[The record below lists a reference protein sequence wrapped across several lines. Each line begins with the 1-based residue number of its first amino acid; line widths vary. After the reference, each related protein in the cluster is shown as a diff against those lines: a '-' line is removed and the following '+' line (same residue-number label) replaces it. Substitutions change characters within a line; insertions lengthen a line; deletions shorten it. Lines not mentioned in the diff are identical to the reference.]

1 MYRTIR
7 TAAVVLAA
15 TASFGGAAQAIAP
28 ADALA
33 KPNSHAYQR
42 SSEARKQ
49 QQDTCNRYKDN
60 YDWGVQK
67 AVEWSNASD
76 PAVADEMVDFFAKYA
91 NENKDNAKAIGCA
104 WAS

>member
-7 TAAVVLAA
+7 TAAVILAA
-15 TASFGGAAQAIAP
+15 TASLGGAAQALAP
-28 ADALA
+28 ANALA
-33 KPNSHAYQR
+33 KPNNHAYQR

-60 YDWGVQK
+60 YDWGFQK
-67 AVEWSNASD
+67 AADWANVPGPD
-76 PAVADEMVDFFAKYA
+76 GDEMMDFFAKYA
-91 NENKDNAKAIGCA
+91 NENRDKAKASVFA

>member
-1 MYRTIR
+1 MYRIIR

-28 ADALA
+28 ANALA
-33 KPNSHAYQR
+33 KPNNHAYQR

-49 QQDTCNRYKDN
+49 QQDTCNRYKEN

-67 AVEWSNASD
+67 AIDWTN
-76 PAVADEMVDFFAKYA
+76 VAGPDGDEMVDFFAKYA
-91 NENKDNAKAIGCA
+91 NENRDNAKAIGCA